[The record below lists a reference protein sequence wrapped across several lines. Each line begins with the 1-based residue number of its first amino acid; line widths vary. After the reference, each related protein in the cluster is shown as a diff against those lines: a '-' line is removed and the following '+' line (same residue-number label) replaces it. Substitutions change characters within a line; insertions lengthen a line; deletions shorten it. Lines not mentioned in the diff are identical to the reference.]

1 MTQFA
6 MHVEGKAT
14 HLLFP
19 KTLIWNKFFGYL
31 VSILKPPHST
41 SNFSIG
47 QNFGYQG
54 KMWISCNHM
63 VFNQPAVDEFFFFK
77 HSPWPSMHHSLVPMF
92 LINTLAQNE
101 FFCLKESLGQS
112 FHHHLLLKYYF
123 CAFEHSLVHHQ
134 FFVGFLYLIWISPC
148 NNRKVLLKIICL
160 LLQRT

>member
-77 HSPWPSMHHSLVPMF
+77 Q
-92 LINTLAQNE
+92 TLRH
-101 FFCLKESLGQS
+101 S
-112 FHHHLLLKYYF
+112 FHDWLELHDVSIRQLFKYSLHV
-123 CAFEHSLVHHQ
+123 FEHNILLSFFPRIFFHLIYNMNLDISFSHQHHNILHKEYPFTWLMLCYVISYMCNSL
-134 FFVGFLYLIWISPC
+134 
-148 NNRKVLLKIICL
+148 
-160 LLQRT
+160 